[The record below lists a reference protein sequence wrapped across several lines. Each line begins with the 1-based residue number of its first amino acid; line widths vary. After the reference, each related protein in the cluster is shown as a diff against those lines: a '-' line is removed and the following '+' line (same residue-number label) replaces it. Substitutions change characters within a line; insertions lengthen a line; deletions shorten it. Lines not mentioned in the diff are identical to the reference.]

1 MSTRAVAVTGLGLVS
16 PHGSDAGTVFDEL
29 MRGRSAIKLFDSP
42 GLPSAAV
49 GQVEFDPAQWF
60 SRLQL
65 VGVDRVS
72 QLAVAAAES
81 ARRDAAWSEQY
92 APERIGVF
100 VGSGMGGAATMDEGY
115 AALAAG
121 RRASPLTVVA
131 SMVNAPAAHVAM
143 RIKAQGPVLTYSVA
157 CASSAAAIDAAA
169 RAVQEGDIDIAIA
182 CGSEALILP
191 NVIRAWQA
199 LHTLATPDA
208 DNPSASCRPFAEKR
222 SGFAL
227 SEGAAAMILE
237 SRSHAQARGAR
248 IYAAW
253 AGAGMSCDAAHLTK
267 PDVDG
272 QVRALRLALQ
282 RSGLQPDEVGYCNA
296 HGTATPLGD
305 VVECDALRAVWG
317 ESIDALRVSST
328 KSMHGHLLGAA
339 GALEAAITVLALYRK
354 QIPPTAHSH
363 PADAACAVSIVRDQ
377 GVDAPDLKA
386 AISSSFAF
394 GGTNIV
400 LAFRAESSS

>member
-1 MSTRAVAVTGLGLVS
+1 MSARAVVVTGLGLMS
-16 PHGSDAGTVFDEL
+16 PHGSDADTVFDDL
-29 MRGRSAIKLFDSP
+29 MRGRSAIERLDCP
-42 GLPSAAV
+42 GLPPAAV
-49 GQVEFDPAQWF
+49 GRVAFDPAQWF

-81 ARRDAAWSEQY
+81 ARRDAAWSDQY

-100 VGSGMGGAATMDEGY
+100 VGSGMGGAATIDEGY

-121 RRASPLTVVA
+121 KRASPLTVVA

-143 RIKAQGPVLTYSVA
+143 RVKAHGPVLTYSVA

-182 CGSEALILP
+182 CGCEALILP

-208 DNPSASCRPFAEKR
+208 DDPSASCRPFAAER

-227 SEGAAAMILE
+227 SEGAAAMVLE

-267 PDVDG
+267 PDADG
-272 QVRALRLALQ
+272 QARALRLALQ
-282 RSGLQPDEVGYCNA
+282 RSALQAREVGYCNA
-296 HGTATPLGD
+296 HGTATPVGD

-317 ESIDALRVSST
+317 ESIDRLRVSST

-363 PADAACAVSIVRDQ
+363 PADPACAVPIVRDQ
-377 GVDAPDLKA
+377 GVDAPGLKA

-400 LAFRAESSS
+400 LAFRSESG